1 MLEENDEKSNSNV
14 LCLDEGIRKRE
25 LVNNV
30 LTQEH
35 DINKMKIEKVKEI
48 MNEYISKD
56 LGKVVETKEEAK
68 SDDTVNSNVSVIS
81 NNLNE

>member
-1 MLEENDEKSNSNV
+1 
-14 LCLDEGIRKRE
+14 
-25 LVNNV
+25 
-30 LTQEH
+30 
-35 DINKMKIEKVKEI
+35 

-81 NNLNE
+81 NNLNEQDYVKHMIDKVASERE